1 MFFNHQHY
9 RIAVRYVQTYVVNGA
24 EKNRPRLLVDLHLPM
39 GGEIYTGLFF
49 VYSPVIFEVVASLLY
64 T

>member
-1 MFFNHQHY
+1 MS
-9 RIAVRYVQTYVVNGA
+9 T
-24 EKNRPRLLVDLHLPM
+24 PM
-39 GGEIYTGLFF
+39 LRTGWRKIGLAFGGFTPVWGGEIYTGLFF